1 MVDIENDVFD
11 HVYTFVKAMYPNV
24 SMASERSESPSEFP
38 FVSIE
43 ESGNTTYE
51 QSLTGDGKEN
61 HSIVTFTV
69 EVYSNKLPGRKKEAR
84 DIAQAVDLAMESL
97 GITRTMMSP
106 MPNMFN
112 IGVYRI
118 VARYRCVVGKDK
130 TIYRR

>member
-1 MVDIENDVFD
+1 MVDIETDVFD
-11 HVYTFVKAMYPNV
+11 HVYRVVKAMYPNV
-24 SMASERSESPSEFP
+24 TLSSERNESPSEFP

-43 ESGNTTYE
+43 ESNNTTYE
-51 QSLTGDGKEN
+51 QSLTGNGKEN
-61 HSIVTFTV
+61 HSTVTFTV
-69 EVYSNKLPGRKKEAR
+69 EVYSNKVPGRKKEAR
-84 DIAQAVDLAMESL
+84 DIAEAVDLAMESM

-112 IGVYRI
+112 VGVYRI